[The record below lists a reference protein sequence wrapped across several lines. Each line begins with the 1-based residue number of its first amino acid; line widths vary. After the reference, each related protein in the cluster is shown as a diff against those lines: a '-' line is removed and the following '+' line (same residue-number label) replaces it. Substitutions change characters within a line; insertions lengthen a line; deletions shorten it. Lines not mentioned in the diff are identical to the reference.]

1 MPSIARRSNLRPQ
14 EAYQPARPIKGLTA
28 STRARRFVAR
38 LTDDN
43 TPVREAIDATDFLQA
58 ALNFAETCAAGHSG
72 NTLKICVT
80 DTSTGETQCFAL
92 DLAA

>member
-1 MPSIARRSNLRPQ
+1 MPSLARRPNLRPQ
-14 EAYQPARPIKGLTA
+14 QGYEPARPIKGLTA

-43 TPVREAIDATDFLQA
+43 TPVRETIDATDFLQA
-58 ALNFAETCAAGHSG
+58 ALTFAETCTSPAG
-72 NTLKICVT
+72 TIKVCVT
-80 DTSTGETQCFAL
+80 DAATGETQCFAL

>member
-1 MPSIARRSNLRPQ
+1 MPSIAHRPNLRSP
-14 EAYQPARPIKGLTA
+14 EGYQPTRPIKGLTA

-38 LTDDN
+38 LTDDD
-43 TPVREAIDATDFLQA
+43 TPVRETIDATDFLQA
-58 ALNFAETCAAGHSG
+58 ALTFAETCAAPSG
-72 NTLKICVT
+72 TIKICVT